1 MKGDRP
7 GRTGAFSGR
16 RGKQVRLTGFDNEP
30 LARLA
35 EQRLRQAG
43 IPCFIRSLR
52 GGPGLWGSAY
62 NLPHDLYVYDS
73 DEMQA
78 RDVLDLEPL
87 EVTERRSGTIG
98 PRPRQAPWPVVAG
111 IIIAIL
117 LLVLAASL
125 SARFAP

>member
-1 MKGDRP
+1 MSGDRP
-7 GRTGAFSGR
+7 RRTGAFSGQ

-30 LARLA
+30 MARLS

-62 NLPHDLYVYDS
+62 NLPHDLYVHDS

-78 RDVLDLEPL
+78 REVLDLEPL
-87 EVTERRSGTIG
+87 ELKERRSGAT
-98 PRPRQAPWPVVAG
+98 PERPWRAPWPVVAG
-111 IIIAIL
+111 IVTAAL
-117 LLVLAASL
+117 LLALAL
-125 SARFAP
+125 SFFARFPQ